1 MPAERSPRAA
11 ARPRAADLTAPV
23 GDPAD
28 TSIAEL
34 FHQLVDDGGNVV
46 RAEVSLYKQIARY
59 RLAKASGALAALVV
73 GGLLLFAGLIV
84 LLVMVALALA
94 FEIGPVGA
102 GLVVFAVAALIGG
115 LLLRYGIGAIAVLG
129 GDEDERRALRKGKQK
144 L

>member
-1 MPAERSPRAA
+1 LATPAE
-11 ARPRAADLTAPV
+11 
-23 GDPAD
+23 DPAD
-28 TSIAEL
+28 NSIAEL

-46 RAEVSLYKQIARY
+46 RAEVNLYKQVARY
-59 RLAKASGALAALVV
+59 RLAKARGALAALVV

-102 GLVVFAVAALIGG
+102 GLVVAAAAALIGG
-115 LLLRYGIGAIAVLG
+115 LLLRYGIGAFAVLA
-129 GDEDERRALRKGKQK
+129 GDEDERKALRKGKQK

>member
-1 MPAERSPRAA
+1 
-11 ARPRAADLTAPV
+11 LTAPV
-23 GDPAD
+23 EDPAD

-46 RAEVSLYKQIARY
+46 RAEVNLYKQIARY
-59 RLAKASGALAALVV
+59 RLAKASGALATLVG

-102 GLVVFAVAALIGG
+102 GLVVMAATALIGG
-115 LLLRYGIGAIAVLG
+115 LLIRYGIGAIAVLA
-129 GDEDERRALRKGKQK
+129 GDEDERKALRKGKQK

>member
-1 MPAERSPRAA
+1 M
-11 ARPRAADLTAPV
+11 TTPV
-23 GDPAD
+23 EDPAD

-46 RAEVSLYKQIARY
+46 RAEVNLYKQVARY
-59 RLAKASGALAALVV
+59 RLAKARGALAALVV

-102 GLVVFAVAALIGG
+102 GLVVAAAAALIAG
-115 LLLRYGIGAIAVLG
+115 LLLRYGIGAIAVLA

>member
-1 MPAERSPRAA
+1 LATPAE
-11 ARPRAADLTAPV
+11 
-23 GDPAD
+23 DPAD

-34 FHQLVDDGGNVV
+34 FHQLVDDGGNVA
-46 RAEVSLYKQIARY
+46 RAEVNLYKQVARY
-59 RLAKASGALAALVV
+59 RLAKARGALAALVV

-102 GLVVFAVAALIGG
+102 GLVVAAAAALIAG
-115 LLLRYGIGAIAVLG
+115 LLLRYGIGAIAVLA

>member
-1 MPAERSPRAA
+1 M
-11 ARPRAADLTAPV
+11 TAPV
-23 GDPAD
+23 EDAAD

-46 RAEVSLYKQIARY
+46 RAEINLYKQVARY
-59 RLAKASGALAALVV
+59 RIAKARGAIAALLI
-73 GGLLLFAGLIV
+73 GGLLFFAALIV

-102 GLVVFAVAALIGG
+102 GLVVAAATSLIGG
-115 LLLRYGIGAIAVLG
+115 LLVRYGIGTIAVLG
-129 GDEDERRALRKGKQK
+129 GDEGERTALRKGKQK

>member
-1 MPAERSPRAA
+1 
-11 ARPRAADLTAPV
+11 LTAPV
-23 GDPAD
+23 EDPAD

-46 RAEVSLYKQIARY
+46 RAEINLYKQVARY
-59 RLAKASGALAALVV
+59 RFARAGGAIAALIV
-73 GGLLLFAGLIV
+73 GAMLLFAALIV

-102 GLVVFAVAALIGG
+102 GLVVAAAASLIGG

>member
-1 MPAERSPRAA
+1 
-11 ARPRAADLTAPV
+11 LTAPV
-23 GDPAD
+23 EDPAD

-46 RAEVSLYKQIARY
+46 RAEVNLYQQIARY
-59 RLAKASGALAALVV
+59 RLAKASGALAALVG

-102 GLVVFAVAALIGG
+102 GLVVMAATALIGG
-115 LLLRYGIGAIAVLG
+115 LLIRYGIGAIAVLA
-129 GDEDERRALRKGKQK
+129 GDEDERKALRKGKQK

>member
-1 MPAERSPRAA
+1 M
-11 ARPRAADLTAPV
+11 TAPV
-23 GDPAD
+23 EDPAD

-46 RAEVSLYKQIARY
+46 RAEINLYKQVARY
-59 RLAKASGALAALVV
+59 RVAKARGAIAALIV
-73 GGLLLFAGLIV
+73 GGLLFFAALIV

-102 GLVVFAVAALIGG
+102 GLVVAGATSLIGG

-129 GDEDERRALRKGKQK
+129 GDDGERAALRRGKQK
-144 L
+144 V

>member
-1 MPAERSPRAA
+1 VE
-11 ARPRAADLTAPV
+11 
-23 GDPAD
+23 DPAD

-46 RAEVSLYKQIARY
+46 RAEINLYKQIARY
-59 RLAKASGALAALVV
+59 RVAKARGAIVALIV
-73 GGLLLFAGLIV
+73 GGLLLLAALIV

-102 GLVVFAVAALIGG
+102 GLVVAAATSLIAG

-129 GDEDERRALRKGKQK
+129 GDEGERAALRRGKQRV
-144 L
+144 